1 MGRCLNSRDIEQ
13 LLSGTAS
20 ARKEAVA
27 RRHAA
32 ECQTCAQAV
41 AESETNEGWL
51 EGLREAREVAD
62 LRDKLRYSAAQQHV
76 PSTALTD
83 SQSTRNSKPGTSR

>member
-1 MGRCLNSRDIEQ
+1 MGRCLNSRDIER
-13 LLSGTAS
+13 LMSGTAS
-20 ARKEAVA
+20 ARKEAGA
-27 RRHAA
+27 RRHVA

-62 LRDKLRYSAAQQHV
+62 LRDKLRYSAAQQQV
-76 PSTALTD
+76 STTALTD
-83 SQSTRNSKPGTSR
+83 SQCER